1 MHFPIIEL
9 KDKRVPKDERMSEC
23 ELYDDSCVGYFTDY
37 VGDEYTDEERHDYF
51 QGGRLQKLL
60 KGIATVDTRD
70 FGSITFLDADTIRD
84 TIKKEMLDIAAAIQD
99 KILKDERVRPDDV
112 KYEAEF
118 WRGFDDLFHFEG
130 RVCTSG
136 NLISDAVWYAGKT
149 LYIGAIFDAHI

>member
-23 ELYDDSCVGYFTDY
+23 ELYDDYCVNYYTDY
-37 VGDEYTDEERHDYF
+37 VGDEYTESERRDLF
-51 QGGRLQKLL
+51 QNGGLQRLFN
-60 KGIATVDTRD
+60 GIAKVNTKG

-84 TIKKEMLDIAAAIQD
+84 TIKKEMLDIAAAIQN
-99 KILKDERVRPDDV
+99 KILKDERVRPNDV
-112 KYEAEF
+112 MYEADF
-118 WRGFDDLFHFEG
+118 WRGFEDLFHVEG